1 MSDNDLTGYL
11 VKCVNDIKILVMR
24 IVSSK
29 EATQGNF
36 TNNKRLLVSLMEPTI
51 EYLMKC
57 IFKDSSQV

>member
-1 MSDNDLTGYL
+1 MSDNNLTGYL

-24 IVSSK
+24 IVSGK

-36 TNNKRLLVSLMEPTI
+36 TNNKRLLVNLMEPTI